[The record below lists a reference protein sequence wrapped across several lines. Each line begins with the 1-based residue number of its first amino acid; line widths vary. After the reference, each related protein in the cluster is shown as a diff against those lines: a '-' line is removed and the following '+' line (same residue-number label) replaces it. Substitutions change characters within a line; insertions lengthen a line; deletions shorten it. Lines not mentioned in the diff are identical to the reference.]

1 MTITSR
7 KSLIAIGA
15 ATFFAGVLLLFPARV
30 AYDWFVPATVRLNGV
45 QGSVWNGKVME
56 GLAGGVYF
64 TNLSWSFKPLALFT
78 GKAVFD
84 TSINTAGGP
93 VSMTFGVG
101 PSGTLSMKDVVGNL
115 SLSAIHP
122 ALQAN
127 RIDGML
133 NIQLQSLI
141 VKNGWPTE
149 LVGSVGVG
157 NLVAGD
163 LGPDSLGNFRA
174 EFTTEDHAIV
184 GVVQDAG
191 AVLNVTGTINLT
203 DDRAYSLIGFV
214 SPNSETP
221 PGINR
226 NLRFLGSPDQNGQRQ
241 FRFEGA
247 L

>member
-15 ATFFAGVLLLFPARV
+15 ATFLVAALSLFPARV
-30 AYDWFVPATVRLNGV
+30 AYDWFAPDTVNFGGIR
-45 QGSVWNGKVME
+45 GSVWNGKVAE
-56 GLAGGVYF
+56 GTAAGIYF
-64 TNLSWSFKPLALFT
+64 TRLSWSFRPLALFT
-78 GKAVFD
+78 GKALFD
-84 TSINTAGGP
+84 TSLNMPGGP
-93 VSMTFGVG
+93 ISMSFGVG
-101 PSGTLSMKDVVGNL
+101 LGGSLSMNDVVGNL

-133 NIQLQSLI
+133 NIQLQSLV

-149 LVGSVGVG
+149 LIGSIGVA

-163 LGPDSLGNFRA
+163 LGPASLGNFRA
-174 EFTTEDHAIV
+174 EFTTEDHVIA
-184 GVVQDAG
+184 GVVEDAG
-191 AVLNVTGTINLT
+191 AVLDVTGTIKLT
-203 DDRAYSLIGFV
+203 DDRAYSLIGYV

-221 PGINR
+221 PAINQ

>member
-7 KSLIAIGA
+7 KSLIVICAV
-15 ATFFAGVLLLFPARV
+15 TFFAGALLLFPARV
-30 AYDWFVPATVRLNGV
+30 AYDWFVPDGIKLGGI
-45 QGSVWNGKVME
+45 QGSVWHGKVLE
-56 GLAGGVYF
+56 GTAGGAYF

-93 VSMTFGVG
+93 ISMSFGVG
-101 PSGTLSMKDVVGNL
+101 LGGKLSMNDVVGKL

-127 RIDGML
+127 RISGML
-133 NIQLQSLI
+133 NIQLQSLV

-157 NLVAGD
+157 NLIAGQ

-174 EFTTEDHAIV
+174 QFTTEDDAII
-184 GVVQDAG
+184 GVVEDAG
-191 AVLNVTGTINLT
+191 AVLDVTGTINLT
-203 DDRAYSLIGFV
+203 DDRAYSLVGFV
-214 SPNSETP
+214 SPNNETP
-221 PGINR
+221 PAINR

>member
-7 KSLIAIGA
+7 KSLIVIGA
-15 ATFFAGVLLLFPARV
+15 VTFFAGALLLFPARV
-30 AYDWFVPATVRLNGV
+30 AYNWFVPDTVRLNGI
-45 QGSVWNGKVME
+45 QGSVWNGKVIE
-56 GLAGGVYF
+56 GTAGGVYF
-64 TNLSWSFKPLALFT
+64 TNLTWNFKPLALLT

-84 TSINTAGGP
+84 TSINTTGGP
-93 VSMTFGVG
+93 IRMSFGVG
-101 PSGTLSMKDVVGNL
+101 PGGSLSMKDVVGNL

-127 RIDGML
+127 RINGML
-133 NIQLQSLI
+133 SIQLQSLV

-149 LVGSVGVG
+149 IVGSVGVG
-157 NLVAGD
+157 NLVAGE

-174 EFTTEDHAIV
+174 EFTTDDNAIV
-184 GVVQDAG
+184 GIVEDAG
-191 AVLNVTGTINLT
+191 AVLNVNGTINLT

-214 SPNSETP
+214 SPNNETP
-221 PGINR
+221 QGINQ